1 MTLSRTFALI
11 ALSCASLVSAGMAW
25 SQSEA
30 QAGGGA
36 PQTQT
41 FAGTLVDADC
51 KAADTNGVCEITDAT
66 KHFGIMTS
74 DGKYTKFDKDGDSKA
89 KSVLATT
96 AMKTGAIRASVNGKM
111 AGDHIKVVSVQIQ

>member
-1 MTLSRTFALI
+1 MFALI
-11 ALSCASLVSAGMAW
+11 LLSCAALVSSGVAW
-25 SQSEA
+25 GQSETP
-30 QAGGGA
+30 AGA
-36 PQTQT
+36 PPQTQT

-51 KAADTNGVCEITDAT
+51 KTADANGMCEITDAT

-96 AMKTGAIRASVNGKM
+96 AVKTGAIRASVNGKLD
-111 AGDHIKVVSVQIQ
+111 GDHIKVQSVQIQ